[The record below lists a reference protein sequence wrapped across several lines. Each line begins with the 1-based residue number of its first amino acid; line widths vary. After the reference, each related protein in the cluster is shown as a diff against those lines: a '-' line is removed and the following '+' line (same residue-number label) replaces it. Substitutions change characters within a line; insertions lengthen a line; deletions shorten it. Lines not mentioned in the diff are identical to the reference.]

1 MYMTLHIPV
10 PTDSVTWVSAEAVR
24 RRGPVSSPDKRGT
37 GKEPRD
43 QPEAIGAAGPQDD
56 GQASPETRGRGLIG
70 GLLQRSKALIVRM
83 FPDRQLFVRANDHVR
98 FVALSRRTQLVMA
111 GTGIVLFGWTVVATG
126 FLISLYHSV
135 DLRDTRLAR
144 QRMAYDK
151 LVTDVAAYQ

>member
-37 GKEPRD
+37 GKRPRE
-43 QPEAIGAAGPQDD
+43 QPEAIGAAGQHDD

-70 GLLQRSKALIVRM
+70 GLLQRSKALIVRL

-98 FVALSRRTQLVMA
+98 FLALSRRAQLILA
-111 GTGIVLFGWTVVATG
+111 GVGIFVFGWTIAATA
-126 FLISLYHSV
+126 LLASLHH
-135 DLRDTRLAR
+135 
-144 QRMAYDK
+144 
-151 LVTDVAAYQ
+151 